1 VRIRSF
7 IVCTLLAVLFAVMYS
22 CIEPFSPPE
31 VNTDENYLVIDG
43 FLNVGNDTSKIELR
57 HTQNV
62 NQNKVPIIETGAT
75 LTVEQETGEKYEFT
89 ESGGGLYFLP
99 PRQYNRAGKYR
110 LRVKT
115 QDGQEYL
122 SEYVAVN
129 VSPVIDS
136 LTYKVDPGQNA
147 MVFYVNTHDSQG
159 KTQFYRWK
167 FEETWEYRSAFATYL
182 EVIDDEV
189 VTRTQ
194 DINRC
199 WGNKR
204 SGSILLG
211 STIKLTSDVIK
222 NLPLNIVP
230 ISTNKLYIKYSI
242 LVKQYGS
249 VQARH
254 LNIGRVCPKQ
264 RREPGVFLIPQ
275 PSQVTGNILNTADSK
290 KLAFGYFSASTQ
302 ETRRIIIT
310 PNLGKYPRCIAPDT
324 LPIICPER
332 SADCATKTSQLL
344 LNYFGMRS
352 DSVLTAPS
360 SCADCR
366 TEGGTTNR
374 PSFW

>member
-1 VRIRSF
+1 MGIRS
-7 IVCTLLAVLFAVMYS
+7 ITLCTLLAVLFAVMYS

-31 VNTDENYLVIDG
+31 VNSDENYLVIDG

-57 HTQNV
+57 RSQNV
-62 NQNKVPIIETGAT
+62 NQNKAPIIETGAK

-89 ESGGGLYFLP
+89 ESGKGLYFLP
-99 PRQYNRAGKYR
+99 PRQYNMAGKYR

-115 QDGQEYL
+115 KDGQEYL
-122 SEYVAVN
+122 SEYVT
-129 VSPVIDS
+129 VSATPVIDS
-136 LTYKVDPGQNA
+136 LTYKLDAGQNA
-147 MVFYVNTHDSQG
+147 MVFYVNTHDALG

-167 FEETWEYRSAFATYL
+167 FEETWEYRSAYGTYL
-182 EVIDDEV
+182 EVINEQV

-199 WGNKR
+199 WANKN

-211 STIKLTSDVIK
+211 STVKLTSDVIK

-230 ISTNKLYIKYSI
+230 VSTNKLYIKYSI
-242 LVKQYGS
+242 LVKQYGLS
-249 VQARH
+249 RPAFEYWTSLSKTTQGTGS
-254 LNIGRVCPKQ
+254 L
-264 RREPGVFLIPQ
+264 FDPQ
-275 PSQVTGNILNTADSK
+275 PSQVTGNIYNTTDSK

-302 ETRRIIIT
+302 ETKRITIT
-310 PNLGKYPRCIAPDT
+310 PNLGAYPRCFAPDT
-324 LPIICPER
+324 LPIVCPLR
-332 SADCATKTSQLL
+332 SSDCATKTPQLL
-344 LNYFGMRS
+344 LSYYGLRS
-352 DSVLTAPS
+352 DSVLTAPA